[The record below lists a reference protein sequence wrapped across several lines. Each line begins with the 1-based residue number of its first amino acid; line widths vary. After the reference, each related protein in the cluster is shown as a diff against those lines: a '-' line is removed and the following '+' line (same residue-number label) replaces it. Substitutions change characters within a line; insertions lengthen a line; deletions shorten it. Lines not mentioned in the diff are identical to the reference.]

1 MSPTS
6 ALPWEYSDL
15 RSVSWRLAANAAR
28 GIVDG
33 SIPAGTVLTE
43 SALADEGGA
52 SRTPAREAMVQLQT
66 WGLVRLMPKK
76 GAVVTVMSDRER
88 DELLDVRSSLEQ
100 RAGEV
105 ISADAELAG
114 ELADRLDDLH
124 AAQERAIAEE
134 DALAFAGLCV
144 TYHLQIIAIDGNE
157 VVQQVVDLL
166 GPRLARVTYM
176 AVAGD
181 LKAARR
187 FLDEHRDLAAVIRSG
202 DGAAFAGS
210 VHTHIAGSRPTGA
223 VR

>member
-1 MSPTS
+1 MSPTA

-43 SALADEGGA
+43 SALADEGGV

-76 GAVVTVMSDRER
+76 GAVVRVMSDRER
-88 DELLDVRSSLEQ
+88 DELLDVRASLEQ
-100 RAGEV
+100 RAGDV
-105 ISADAELAG
+105 ITADPELARELG
-114 ELADRLDDLH
+114 ERLGDLC
-124 AAQERAIAEE
+124 AQQEEAIGRE

-144 TYHLQIIAIDGNE
+144 TFHLQIIAIDGNE

-181 LKAARR
+181 LKAASR
-187 FLDEHRDLAAVIRSG
+187 FLEEHRDLATVIGSG
-202 DGAAFAGS
+202 DGDAFAGS